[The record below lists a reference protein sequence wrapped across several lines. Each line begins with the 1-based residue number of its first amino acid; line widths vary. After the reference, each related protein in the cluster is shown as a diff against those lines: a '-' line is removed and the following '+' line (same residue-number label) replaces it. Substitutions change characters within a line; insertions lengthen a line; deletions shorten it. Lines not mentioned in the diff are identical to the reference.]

1 MTSAALIKRSLDAE
15 FIRRYNQLFF
25 AHATGLLPLFVF
37 VAVTFLKCQALV
49 WTAAYASGLTY
60 VLTLLGLRFLW
71 RRAILTSMLKEGVL
85 TSDYR
90 PPAF

>member
-1 MTSAALIKRSLDAE
+1 MTNAALIKKSLDAE

-37 VAVTFLKCQALV
+37 VAVTLLKCQALV
-49 WTAAYASGLTY
+49 WTAVYLSGLAYALS
-60 VLTLLGLRFLW
+60 LLGLRLLW
-71 RRAILTSMLKEGVL
+71 RRAILISLQKEGVL